1 MEINIPEVVAEVKA
15 AFERYEKALNA
26 NDVEALDLA
35 FWNDP
40 RVIRYSLMDNAYGF
54 EAIHASRLARPKA
67 DMTRIIS
74 NTVIT
79 TFGRDLATA
88 NTEFQRV
95 ESGRRG
101 RQSQTWARMPEGW
114 RVVSAH
120 VSFLPTSKAGS
131 ASRCAHD
138 RGGFAYVVGTSLSA
152 SAVFLLNSLI

>member
-1 MEINIPEVVAEVKA
+1 MEINIPEVLAEVKA
-15 AFERYEKALNA
+15 AFERYERALNA
-26 NDVEALDLA
+26 NDVEVLDSA

-67 DMTRIIS
+67 DMTRTIA

-120 VSFLPTSKAGS
+120 VSFLPMS
-131 ASRCAHD
+131 
-138 RGGFAYVVGTSLSA
+138 
-152 SAVFLLNSLI
+152 